1 MGPHG
6 LPVGVATPRAL
17 STSAAF
23 ACAQGGRLDEYGP
36 EHFGAFRG
44 GGLIDCGLSGVAEL
58 HAAGLGGL

>member
-1 MGPHG
+1 MDPHG

-17 STSAAF
+17 GGLAR
-23 ACAQGGRLDEYGP
+23 AQGGRLDEYGP